1 MPNPLTGDFEGVLQV
16 SGSTLNRLLS
26 SMHQNAFANPKL
38 PSFPH
43 SIRMRIGDDRAYQGV
58 RGLVHA
64 QVGVPRIELIHG
76 ATDRFILEVGIR
88 AWYRPDPGTE
98 PLADFINGTVRAEY
112 RIHDIDPACLG
123 WAKKAGQFLWIRV
136 VRSSVRFQ
144 GTAENDTSMVQL
156 VVTAP
161 PPDPATTLA
170 KITRQI
176 AFQLARRF
184 APAPHPVSDRF
195 RRGAMR
201 SLSAPIGGSA
211 VALPLALTAHP
222 PSGQIQSIDNVLL
235 GGHDLAVA
243 VSIDYIMAL
252 MAPALNALRTFTTT
266 VPVPE
271 NDPDPFTVYHV
282 GVHPPSVKWIPYG
295 SHAVFEI
302 KVSGWANTNSILAN
316 ATFDVTQNITLS
328 FDDGLTLS
336 PWSPGVKVKAK
347 GLGAA
352 DYDLDLGV
360 VDLGSEGVA
369 TRVKKALLA
378 TIPAMVGAACNGA
391 QASLE
396 KIAQETEGLKTQ
408 LQSLD
413 ALASVGWD
421 SAEFVVDG
429 VVMRG
434 TIGVAP
440 RRPVVVLQEKT
451 PDGNAHSAIE
461 SWIPGGRIDRL
472 EWSWTWS
479 GTGSSGKATFTDR
492 FLLRRPWQGTSRWG
506 MVVGAI
512 GTRTAL
518 PGLDGWGSVCL
529 RITGARV
536 DPVTGQFVTVIST
549 RRCTHFGFTAAQLF
563 TENERLLLR
572 DMPELSQDVRFP
584 QLKERPV
591 VATRRGG
598 GVANTLLVYVD
609 EAWTGETA
617 DTLGRALDGCRRYD
631 AGLAVLVLFREGV
644 LDASGGRP
652 IEEIER
658 FTSRLGIAA
667 HVNEDVNGGWARS
680 LALRAGSSEPA
691 WAIITPEGLAA
702 WTHPGRI
709 DPKILATAL
718 DTHLRRCADL
728 RPGAYRSAV
737 QVGSVVTGVVLQ
749 PEFIDLIEAED
760 SPCPPIPL
768 EHWGVET
775 RVTFVQNGSGAS
787 AAHLRSLADDHGQE
801 NAAVVV
807 VVDRADA
814 RAVESLKSALGL
826 DFLVIPDPAGKITDR
841 FGVDVWPT
849 TITLDR
855 QGIVSAVDVGLRAR
869 AGGEIERDEEPDQP
883 GKDRRPR
890 DAV

>member
-1 MPNPLTGDFEGVLQV
+1 MPNPLTGDFEAVLQV
-16 SGSTLNRLLS
+16 SGSTINRLLA
-26 SMHQNAFANPKL
+26 SMHQNAFTNPKL

-43 SIRMRIGDDRAYQGV
+43 SVRMRIGDDRAYEGV
-58 RGLVHA
+58 RGVVHA

-76 ATDRFILEVGIR
+76 ATDRFVLEVAVR
-88 AWYRPDPGTE
+88 AWYRPESGAE

-144 GTAENDTSMVQL
+144 GTAENDTSIVQL
-156 VVTAP
+156 VVAGAS
-161 PPDPATTLA
+161 PDPATTLA

-195 RRGAMR
+195 RRGSMR
-201 SLSAPIGGSA
+201 SLNVPIGGSA
-211 VALPLALTAHP
+211 VALPLTLTAGA

-243 VSIDYIMAL
+243 VSIDYIMSL
-252 MAPALNALRTFTTT
+252 VAPALNALRTFTATI
-266 VPVPE
+266 PVP
-271 NDPDPFTVYHV
+271 PPPQKQFTVYHV
-282 GVHPPSVKWIPYG
+282 GVHPPSIKWIPYG
-295 SHAVFEI
+295 SHAVLEI
-302 KVSGWANTNSILAN
+302 KFSGWAKTNSVLAD
-316 ATFDVTQNITLS
+316 ATFDVTQNITLY
-328 FDDGLTLS
+328 FDDGLKLS
-336 PWSPGVKVKAK
+336 PWSPGVKVTAK
-347 GLGAA
+347 GLGAS
-352 DYDLDLGV
+352 DFDLDLGF
-360 VDLGSEGVA
+360 VDLGYEGVA
-369 TRVKKALLA
+369 TRVKKHLLA
-378 TIPAMVGAACNGA
+378 TIPAMVGAACNDA
-391 QASLE
+391 QASID

-408 LQSLD
+408 LQTLD
-413 ALASVGWD
+413 AHATVGWD
-421 SAEFVVDG
+421 SAEFVAAG

-440 RRPVVVLQEKT
+440 RRAVVVLQEKT
-451 PDGNAHSAIE
+451 AAGDAHSAIE

-479 GTGSSGKATFTDR
+479 GTGTSGKATFTDR
-492 FLLRRPWQGTSRWG
+492 FLLRRPYQSASRWG

-518 PGLDGWGSVCL
+518 PGLDGWGTVCL

-536 DPVTGQFVTVIST
+536 DPVTGQFVTVISKQ
-549 RRCTHFGFTAAQLF
+549 RCTRFGFSMAQLF

-598 GVANTLLVYVD
+598 GSANTLLVYVD
-609 EAWTGETA
+609 EAWTEETA
-617 DTLGRALDGCRRYD
+617 DTLGRGLEGCRRFD
-631 AGLAVLVLFREGV
+631 AGLAVLVLFREGL
-644 LDASGGRP
+644 LDAAGGRP

-667 HVNEDVNGGWARS
+667 HVNEDVNGGWARA
-680 LALRAGSSEPA
+680 LALRAGSGEAA
-691 WAIITPEGLAA
+691 WAIITPEGRAA

-709 DPKILATAL
+709 DSERLATAL
-718 DTHLRRCADL
+718 DTHLRRCPDL
-728 RPGAYRSAV
+728 RPVAYRSAV
-737 QVGSVVTGVVLQ
+737 QEGSLVVGTALHPGFS
-749 PEFIDLIEAED
+749 DLIEAED
-760 SPCPPIPL
+760 PPCPPIPL
-768 EHWGVET
+768 EHLGVET
-775 RVTFVQNGSGAS
+775 KLTFVQHGSSAS
-787 AAHLRSLADDHGQE
+787 ATHLRALAGQPGQE
-801 NAAVVV
+801 DATVVV
-807 VVDRADA
+807 VVDAADA
-814 RAVESLKSALGL
+814 RAAESLKNALGL
-826 DFLVIPDPAGKITDR
+826 DVLAIPDPAGKITDR

-855 QGIVSAVDVGLRAR
+855 QGVVAAVEIGVTAR
-869 AGGEIERDEEPDQP
+869 TGGVPDRDEEPDQP
-883 GKDRRPR
+883 AKDRRPR